1 MDHPKANTITHLSL
15 CTGYGGIDLGLS
27 RVLRDLRT
35 IAYCER
41 EAFAAANLVSKIEQ
55 GALDA
60 APVWTDLKTFPWAD
74 FHGLVDILSG
84 GYPCQPFSKAGLRR
98 GKEDPRHLFPW
109 ILDGISIMRPGYCFF
124 ENVEGHIERG
134 LQDVLRELERVGY
147 ETAWGMFTAE
157 EVGYPHQRRRVFIL
171 AKLPDSDCIRLS
183 DGSAEEHPTE
193 ARLDAQRQSWASRP
207 APLGSHSRIPA
218 RPGEHQRAFEPRRT
232 IISALGRD
240 VDGLAGGMVE
250 SERIDRLHL
259 LGNGVVPQVA
269 AVAFYHRLKQLHQ
282 SSHP

>member
-1 MDHPKANTITHLSL
+1 MDHPSHSPATHLSL

-27 RVLRDLRT
+27 RVLPDLRT

-41 EAFAAANLVSKIEQ
+41 EAFAVANLLSKIEQ
-55 GALDA
+55 GALDS
-60 APVWTDLKTFPWAD
+60 APIWTDLKSFPWSD
-74 FHGLVDILSG
+74 FRGLVDILSG

-109 ILDGISIMRPGYCFF
+109 ILEGISIMRPGYCFF

-134 LQDVLRELERVGY
+134 LQDVLGDLEREGY

-171 AKLPDSDCIRLS
+171 AKLPDTDCIRLS
-183 DGSAEEHPTE
+183 NRSAQEYP
-193 ARLDAQRQSWASRP
+193 AKAGLDAQRQSWASRP
-207 APLGSHSRIPA
+207 APLGNQSRIPA
-218 RPGEHQRAFEPRRT
+218 RPGDHPRAFEPRRT
-232 IISALGRD
+232 IVSHLGRD

-269 AVAFYHRLKQLHQ
+269 AVAFYHLLSELHPP
-282 SSHP
+282 SHP